1 MALNDVLNR
10 PLFREQALRKGA
22 LKPVKA
28 RIGQFIMGPVTR
40 NVTGQVTN
48 PRNLPMVVDQPGFFS
63 KAGQFGKRVYSD
75 LRNFPSTAVQQVT
88 KPRVKVPFGMGGG
101 IGGLLGFEGLYGGVS
116 GITEKLGMQPGM
128 PKTVLDTGLTIA
140 GMMNPYGRAIGLG
153 LQGLKLARAVGSPV
167 IDYFGQARGL
177 KPGDTRK
184 ALEVDMGDP
193 LFPNIFAPVD
203 PTKIVSSRGA
213 PYTEKRLAEEG
224 KNIKEASEVALTG
237 NTKPDV
243 LVATGK
249 EELGTGQNKS
259 DVIDIT
265 KVASNNA
272 VAPGSTIGN
281 LNNLTQGPNPL
292 VLGEIES
299 KPKAPVSEP
308 DKKKTAGQTD
318 VNLQKDTN
326 ALDDSFK
333 KSIAKARLIKEELME
348 GQTSNAKLVFL
359 ANLAQGLLTG
369 TTRKQGVGGALEVFG
384 NAIGPAT
391 TNYATMKLKENE
403 LENNLMSDALE
414 LVSEENKS
422 RNQAS
427 KLPKIKQFGV
437 IQVQDANN
445 QARNIVGVQYE
456 NGTFGVATG
465 QFDDFGREIFA
476 PIAANQVNKF
486 IEHSKGQSE
495 RDKTIRD
502 LSGKYKAYQIG
513 LTSINLLKQED
524 VTGGPVGQL
533 SLYSKRLGDALSD
546 FNIGFLSRDE
556 GKAKIKEL
564 KDQYIQQYMK
574 DNNVDQETATKVFEG
589 QFGKGE
595 SFFRKTLDSLNVE
608 FKGAGADLEQ
618 LAINETILTYALAN
632 SLKSKDRLTQKD
644 IQMAAKLVNVFPFL
658 RGEESVIEALEAVNN
673 TLIKDIQAS
682 EFDYINAFGGDSRTI
697 DNYRRRYGIT
707 GTAEAPTIKNPYAD
721 KTTKD
726 LLKEY

>member
-10 PLFREQALRKGA
+10 PLFREQALKKGVLKPITAQTGIMVGQPITGSTNPMNPRTPVPAPRPNIFKRAIGDIRSFTQRPGQFFTTRPTNFTPGVGTAGLIATGGLAPIVGMGRRKLGISDESAFAPFIDYGVGGLLALNPFFRAAGMAAQAGRVGLGA
-22 LKPVKA
+22 LDYVRNQPIGTTREKIFPQDLGKPLSL
-28 RIGQFIMGPVTR
+28 FGPID
-40 NVTGQVTN
+40 
-48 PRNLPMVVDQPGFFS
+48 P
-63 KAGQFGKRVYSD
+63 
-75 LRNFPSTAVQQVT
+75 T
-88 KPRVKVPFGMGGG
+88 KPRG
-101 IGGLLGFEGLYGGVS
+101 
-116 GITEKLGMQPGM
+116 
-128 PKTVLDTGLTIA
+128 
-140 GMMNPYGRAIGLG
+140 
-153 LQGLKLARAVGSPV
+153 
-167 IDYFGQARGL
+167 
-177 KPGDTRK
+177 
-184 ALEVDMGDP
+184 
-193 LFPNIFAPVD
+193 
-203 PTKIVSSRGA
+203 RGA
-213 PYTEKRLAEEG
+213 TKKAIEERKRLAKLAEG
-224 KNIKEASEVALTG
+224 EGSEVALTG
-237 NTKPDV
+237 TTKPDV
-243 LVATGK
+243 LTATGK
-249 EELGTGQNKS
+249 EELGTGQNKT
-259 DVIDIT
+259 DVVDIT
-265 KVASNNA
+265 KLASSDSA
-272 VAPGSTIGN
+272 VPSSTIGN

-595 SFFRKTLDSLNVE
+595 SFFKKTLDSLNVE
-608 FKGAGADLEQ
+608 FKGSGADLEQ

-644 IQMAAKLVNVFPFL
+644 IQMAAKLVNVFPIF
-658 RGEESVIEALEAVNN
+658 RGEKSVIEALEAVNN
-673 TLIKDIQAS
+673 TLIKDIQAA
-682 EFDYINAFGGDSRTI
+682 EFDYINAFGGDNRTI
-697 DNYRRRYGIT
+697 DNYRARYGIA
-707 GTAEAPTIKNPYAD
+707 GTSTTPRIANPYAD
-721 KTTKD
+721 KTTKE
-726 LLKEY
+726 LLKDY

>member
-10 PLFREQALRKGA
+10 PLFRQQALKKGVLKPIHAQTGVMVGQPVMGSANPINPRTQVPAPRPNIFRRAVGDIRSFAQRPGQFFTTRPTRFTPGVGTAGLIATGGLAPIVGMGRRKLGISDESAFAPLIDYGVGGLLALNPFLRAAGMAAQAGRIGLGA
-22 LKPVKA
+22 LDYVNQRP
-28 RIGQFIMGPVTR
+28 IGTTREKIFPQDLGQPLGLFGPID
-40 NVTGQVTN
+40 
-48 PRNLPMVVDQPGFFS
+48 P
-63 KAGQFGKRVYSD
+63 
-75 LRNFPSTAVQQVT
+75 T
-88 KPRVKVPFGMGGG
+88 KPRG
-101 IGGLLGFEGLYGGVS
+101 
-116 GITEKLGMQPGM
+116 
-128 PKTVLDTGLTIA
+128 
-140 GMMNPYGRAIGLG
+140 
-153 LQGLKLARAVGSPV
+153 
-167 IDYFGQARGL
+167 
-177 KPGDTRK
+177 
-184 ALEVDMGDP
+184 
-193 LFPNIFAPVD
+193 
-203 PTKIVSSRGA
+203 RGA
-213 PYTEKRLAEEG
+213 REKAIKERKRLAKLAEG
-224 KNIKEASEVALTG
+224 EGSEVALTG
-237 NTKPDV
+237 TTKPDV
-243 LVATGK
+243 LTATGK
-249 EELGTGQNKS
+249 EELGTGQNKT
-259 DVIDIT
+259 DVVDIT
-265 KVASNNA
+265 KLASNDSA
-272 VAPGSTIGN
+272 VPSSTIGN
-281 LNNLTQGPNPL
+281 LNNLTQGPTPL
-292 VLGEIES
+292 KLGEIAS
-299 KPKAPVSEP
+299 KPEAPVSEP
-308 DKKKTAGQTD
+308 DKKKTAGQAD

-326 ALDDSFK
+326 ALDDDFK

-369 TTRKQGVGGALEVFG
+369 TTKKQGVGGALEVFG

-465 QFDDFGREIFA
+465 RFDDFGREIFA

-486 IEHSKGQSE
+486 IEHSKGQAE

-513 LTSINLLKQED
+513 LTSINLLKKEEIK
-524 VTGGPVGQL
+524 GGPVGKFDL
-533 SLYSKRLGDALSD
+533 FTKRLGDALND
-546 FNIGFLSRDE
+546 FGIGVLSRDE

-574 DNNVDQETATKVFEG
+574 DNDVDQETATKVFEG

-595 SFFRKTLDSLNVE
+595 SFFKKTLKDMKVE
-608 FKGAGADLEQ
+608 FKGEGADLEQ

-644 IQMAAKLVNVFPFL
+644 IQMAAKLVNVFPLL
-658 RGEESVIEALEAVNN
+658 RGEQSVIEALEAVNN
-673 TLIKDIQAS
+673 TLIKDIQAA
-682 EFDYINAFGGDSRTI
+682 EFDYINAFGGDNRTI
-697 DNYRRRYGIT
+697 DNYRARYGI
-707 GTAEAPTIKNPYAD
+707 AETSTTPRIANPYAD

>member
-10 PLFREQALRKGA
+10 PLFRQQALKKGV
-22 LKPVKA
+22 LKPIHAQRGV
-28 RIGQFIMGPVTR
+28 MVGPPTVNT
-40 NVTGQVTN
+40 TGQMA
-48 PRNLPMVVDQPGFFS
+48 RNFPLAINQQGFFGRNIRPAMQRTGRFL
-63 KAGQFGKRVYSD
+63 KGQFGIRPLLGGIGTYQLSSD
-75 LRNFPSTAVQQVT
+75 ILNKLGVTGPVATGINVAAGFAGATPPGRIIGAGYLGLKGLGLLADKIRKDNPRSFIGLEESDPYGTTFGQITGLGGEPIANIDTTRLFQPLDPT
-88 KPRVKVPFGMGGG
+88 KPR
-101 IGGLLGFEGLYGGVS
+101 
-116 GITEKLGMQPGM
+116 
-128 PKTVLDTGLTIA
+128 
-140 GMMNPYGRAIGLG
+140 GRGAIKK
-153 LQGLKLARAVGSPV
+153 QREE
-167 IDYFGQARGL
+167 Q
-177 KPGDTRK
+177 K
-184 ALEVDMGDP
+184 ALAKAAAG
-193 LFPNIFAPVD
+193 
-203 PTKIVSSRGA
+203 
-213 PYTEKRLAEEG
+213 EG
-224 KNIKEASEVALTG
+224 SEVALTG
-237 NTKPDV
+237 NVKADA

-249 EELGTGQNKS
+249 EELGTGKNKT

-272 VAPGSTIGN
+272 QVPGSTIGN
-281 LNNLTQGPNPL
+281 LNNLTKGPTPL
-292 VLGEIES
+292 KIGEIAS
-299 KPKAPVSEP
+299 KPAAPVQEP
-308 DKKKTAGQTD
+308 DKKKSAGQTD
-318 VNLQKDTN
+318 VNLQQDTN
-326 ALDDSFK
+326 ALDDNFK
-333 KSIAKARLIKEELME
+333 KSIAKARLIKEELMQ

-403 LENNLMSDALE
+403 LENNLMGDALE

-465 QFDDFGREIFA
+465 QFDQFGREIFQ
-476 PIAANQVNKF
+476 PVPANAVNKF

-513 LTSINLLKQED
+513 LSSINILKTDD
-524 VTGGPVGQL
+524 VTGGPVGRINL
-533 SLYSKRLGDALSD
+533 FSKRLGDALND
-546 FNIGFLSRDE
+546 FGIGFLGREE

-574 DNNVDQETATKVFEG
+574 DNDVDEKTAKKVFEE
-589 QFGKGE
+589 QFGKGD
-595 SFFRKTLDSLNVE
+595 SYLKKTLKQLGA
-608 FKGAGADLEQ
+608 FKGTGADLEQ

-644 IQMAAKLVNVFPFL
+644 IQMAAKLVNVFPLL
-658 RGEESVIEALEAVNN
+658 RGEKSVIEALEAVNN
-673 TLIKDIQAS
+673 TLIKDIQAA
-682 EFDYINAFGGDSRTI
+682 EFDYINAFGGDNRTI
-697 DNYRRRYGIT
+697 DNYRKRYGIT
-707 GTAEAPTIKNPYAD
+707 TTEQAPRIANPYAD

>member
-10 PLFREQALRKGA
+10 PLFRQQALKKGA
-22 LKPVKA
+22 LKPIHAQTGVMVGPPVMGSTNPMNPRTQVPA
-28 RIGQFIMGPVTR
+28 LRPNIFRRAVGDVRAFAQRPGQFFSPK
-40 NVTGQVTN
+40 TGRFV
-48 PRNLPMVVDQPGFFS
+48 PGVGT
-63 KAGQFGKRVYSD
+63 AGLIATGGLAPIV
-75 LRNFPSTAVQQVT
+75 
-88 KPRVKVPFGMGGG
+88 GMGRRKLGISDESAFAPIIDYG
-101 IGGLLGFEGLYGGVS
+101 IGGLLSINPFFRA
-116 GITEKLGMQPGM
+116 
-128 PKTVLDTGLTIA
+128 A
-140 GMMNPYGRAIGLG
+140 GMALQAGRVGLG
-153 LQGLKLARAVGSPV
+153 ALDYVKNQPIGTTREAMVPQNLGAPLGLFDP
-167 IDYFGQARGL
+167 IDPSKPRGRGAI
-177 KPGDTRK
+177 KKQREQQK
-184 ALEVDMGDP
+184 ALAKAAAG
-193 LFPNIFAPVD
+193 
-203 PTKIVSSRGA
+203 
-213 PYTEKRLAEEG
+213 EG
-224 KNIKEASEVALTG
+224 SEVALTG
-237 NTKPDV
+237 NVKPDA

-249 EELGTGQNKS
+249 EELGTGQNKT

-272 VAPGSTIGN
+272 QVPESTIGN
-281 LNNLTQGPNPL
+281 LENLTKGPTPL
-292 VLGEIES
+292 KIGEIAS
-299 KPKAPVSEP
+299 KPVAPVQEP
-308 DKKKTAGQTD
+308 DKKKSAGQTD
-318 VNLQKDTN
+318 ANLQQDTN
-326 ALDDSFK
+326 ALDDNFK

-403 LENNLMSDALE
+403 LENNLMGDALE

-437 IQVQDANN
+437 IQIQDANN
-445 QARNIVGVQYE
+445 QARNVVGVQYE

-465 QFDDFGREIFA
+465 QFDQFGREIFQ
-476 PIAANQVNKF
+476 PVPANAVNKF

-513 LTSINLLKQED
+513 LSSINILKTDD
-524 VTGGPVGQL
+524 VTGGPVGRINL
-533 SLYSKRLGDALSD
+533 FSKRLGDALSD
-546 FNIGFLSRDE
+546 FGIGFLSREE

-574 DNNVDQETATKVFEG
+574 DNNVEEDVARKVFEDT
-589 QFGKGE
+589 FGKGD
-595 SFFRKTLDSLNVE
+595 SYLKKTLKQLGA
-608 FKGAGADLEQ
+608 FKGTGADLEQ

-644 IQMAAKLVNVFPFL
+644 IQMAAKLVNVFPLL
-658 RGEESVIEALEAVNN
+658 RGEKSVIEALEAVNN
-673 TLIKDIQAS
+673 TLIKDIQAA
-682 EFDYINAFGGDSRTI
+682 EFDYINAFGGDNRTI
-697 DNYRRRYGIT
+697 DNYRKRYGIT
-707 GTAEAPTIKNPYAD
+707 TTEQAPRIANPYAD

>member
-10 PLFREQALRKGA
+10 PLFRQQALKKGA
-22 LKPVKA
+22 LKPIKA
-28 RIGQFIMGPVTR
+28 SNGNFVMNPVPTSFQTPSR
-40 NVTGQVTN
+40 FK
-48 PRNLPMVVDQPGFFS
+48 PPMVVPQPGFFKGTVMPAVGATGRFLKNQLGIRGLIGGS
-63 KAGQFGKRVYSD
+63 GTYQLSSDILNKIGLTGPVATGLNTAAAFAGATPIGRVVGTGYLGLKGLGLLIDKIRRDNFNPNLEYGTTAGQITGLGGEPLANIDTSSLFQPLD
-75 LRNFPSTAVQQVT
+75 PT
-88 KPRVKVPFGMGGG
+88 KPR
-101 IGGLLGFEGLYGGVS
+101 
-116 GITEKLGMQPGM
+116 
-128 PKTVLDTGLTIA
+128 
-140 GMMNPYGRAIGLG
+140 GRGALKKAIEERK
-153 LQGLKLARAVGSPV
+153 KLAERA
-167 IDYFGQARGL
+167 A
-177 KPGDTRK
+177 K
-184 ALEVDMGDP
+184 
-193 LFPNIFAPVD
+193 
-203 PTKIVSSRGA
+203 
-213 PYTEKRLAEEG
+213 EG
-224 KNIKEASEVALTG
+224 SEVALTG
-237 NTKPDV
+237 TTKPDV

-249 EELGTGQNKS
+249 EELGTGQNKTN
-259 DVIDIT
+259 VIDIT
-265 KVASNNA
+265 KVASNNT
-272 VAPGSTIGN
+272 VASGVDGGVKGPVGAEPGAPM
-281 LNNLTQGPNPL
+281 GPI
-292 VLGEIES
+292 VKGEIAS
-299 KPKAPVSEP
+299 KPEAPITE
-308 DKKKTAGQTD
+308 KTKTAGQAD
-318 VNLQKDTN
+318 VKLQQDTN
-326 ALDDSFK
+326 ALDDDFK
-333 KSIAKARLIKEELME
+333 KTIAKARLIKEELMQ
-348 GQTSNAKLVFL
+348 GQTSNANLVFM

-369 TTRKQGVGGALEVFG
+369 TTRKQGVAGALEVFG

-465 QFDDFGREIFA
+465 QFDQFGREVFA
-476 PIAANQVNKF
+476 PVPANAVNKF

-513 LTSINLLKQED
+513 LTSINLLKQAD
-524 VTGGPVGQL
+524 VTGGPVGRL

-546 FNIGFLSRDE
+546 FGIGFLSREE

-574 DNNVDQETATKVFEG
+574 DNDVDQETATKVFEE
-589 QFGKGE
+589 QFGRGE
-595 SFFRKTLDSLNVE
+595 SFFKKTLSSLNVE
-608 FKGAGADLEQ
+608 FKGEGADLEQ

-644 IQMAAKLVNVFPFL
+644 IQMAAKLVNVFPIF
-658 RGEESVIEALEAVNN
+658 RGEKSVIEALEAVNN
-673 TLIKDIQAS
+673 TLIKDIQAA
-682 EFDYINAFGGDSRTI
+682 EFDYINAFGGDNRTI
-697 DNYRRRYGIT
+697 DNYRARYGIAET
-707 GTAEAPTIKNPYAD
+707 STAPRIANPYAD